1 MSPLEKSSVWQ
12 GTLSWAET
20 SAIMTRFL
28 EDLP

>member
-1 MSPLEKSSVWQ
+1 MSPLETSSGWQ

-28 EDLP
+28 ADLP

>member
-20 SAIMTRFL
+20 SAIMTRLL